1 VVVLPGETETVPE
14 VALPVLKFVP
24 VQDVAFVED
33 HVSAEELPETM
44 DVGLAEI
51 GTVATWS
58 WWWVTAPLWIPLAFG
73 VSIFLILFI
82 VGIFIAVKK

>member
-1 VVVLPGETETVPE
+1 MKKE
-14 VALPVLKFVP
+14 VTYKGMGLGTILFIIFLVLK
-24 VQDVAFVED
+24 
-33 HVSAEELPETM
+33 
-44 DVGLAEI
+44 LAEI

>member
-1 VVVLPGETETVPE
+1 MKKE
-14 VALPVLKFVP
+14 VTYKGMGLGTILFIIFFVLK
-24 VQDVAFVED
+24 
-33 HVSAEELPETM
+33 
-44 DVGLAEI
+44 LAEI

>member
-1 VVVLPGETETVPE
+1 MKKE
-14 VALPVLKFVP
+14 VTYKGMGLGTILFIIFLIMK
-24 VQDVAFVED
+24 
-33 HVSAEELPETM
+33 
-44 DVGLAEI
+44 LAEI